1 MSDYATQMIAKSRQA
16 ELLREADQARL
27 AKLAGSARA
36 ERADG
41 MPGHVPLARRLVAGV
56 ATLLR

>member
-1 MSDYATQMIAKSRQA
+1 MNDYGAYTIAKSRQA

-27 AKLAGSARA
+27 AKLARSAAGHRA
-36 ERADG
+36 ESRRPHA
-41 MPGHVPLARRLVAGV
+41 PLARLVAGV